1 MAVKLLN
8 KKIILPGVLVIVVA
22 AGGVWAAKALVG
34 HLRNTSASAARSAGS
49 PIPVRLGKV
58 EQGAIEEVIGL
69 EGILKESRELP
80 VQPQTSG
87 QIQTLNVRLGDRV
100 RQGTVIAT
108 LDGSVAESNL
118 ANARNKLANAQEQ
131 LRITKKKYERIAPLL
146 SEGLITTDELEKAT
160 AEVVKAEDTLSEM
173 RAKLNQ
179 AIEEL
184 EITRLVAPA
193 SGIVTTLDQVAG
205 VVTKSFNTLLTL
217 SVIDPVHFEV
227 GLNQE
232 KLRSVRVGQTVEVS
246 FTSFPGKKFQG
257 VVALINPV
265 VDEKS
270 QLMTVVIRLE
280 NKDLALMP
288 GMRGVAVI
296 ANKTSGLKIPGVSL
310 LSQREDTAQV
320 FIVDK
325 NNVARLR
332 PVKTGLNGGG
342 SVQILEGVAEGENVV
357 VVGQAG
363 LRDNDKVRIG
373 DEYAPQ

>member
-8 KKIILPGVLVIVVA
+8 KKVILPTILVVVVA
-22 AGGVWAAKALVG
+22 AGGVWAAKALLG
-34 HLRNTSASAARSAGS
+34 HLKDTSASAARSAGS

-80 VQPQTSG
+80 VQSETSG

-108 LDGSVAESNL
+108 LDGAVAESNL
-118 ANARNKLANAQEQ
+118 ANARNKVTNAQEQ
-131 LRITKKKYERIAPLL
+131 LRITNKKYERIAPLL
-146 SEGLITTDELEKAT
+146 KEGLITTDELEKSS
-160 AEVVKAEDTLSEM
+160 AEVVKAEDSLSEM

-179 AIEEL
+179 AVKEL
-184 EITRLVAPA
+184 EITRLIAPA

-205 VVTKSFNTLLTL
+205 VVTKPFSTLFTL

-232 KLRSVRVGQTVEVS
+232 KLRSVRVGQIVEVT

-296 ANKTSGLKIPGVSL
+296 ANKASGLKVPGVSL

-320 FIVDK
+320 FVVDK

-357 VVGQAG
+357 IVGQAG